1 MPNIERYGSSN
12 STFFRTARL
21 ACEGKGASYDVM
33 PVGENTFPD
42 LKKSEHLARHP
53 YGRIPAM
60 RHGDVEL
67 FESTAICAYVNG
79 AFDGPSLVP
88 GDPVE
93 HAHMVQW
100 ISATNDYI
108 VPTVLRGYIAA
119 IFAPPGLDVETD
131 EDKIRAMRPAIHEQ
145 IRILDDGLSDRIWL
159 AGDAVSIA
167 DLLLAPILLY
177 LGNTLDGLEFFE
189 GHDNIGRW
197 WHAVSDRRS
206 FQATIPPFLDKE
218 SLAA

>member
-1 MPNIERYGSSN
+1 MPNIGLYGSSN

-21 ACEGKGASYDVM
+21 AFEEKGAHYDVM
-33 PVGENTFPD
+33 PEGENTFPD
-42 LKKSEHLARHP
+42 RKKPEHLARHP

-79 AFDGPSLVP
+79 ASLVP

-93 HAHMVQW
+93 HARMVQW

-108 VPTVLRGYIAA
+108 VPTVLRDYIAA

-131 EDKIRAMRPAIHEQ
+131 EDKNRAMRPAIHEQ
-145 IRILDDGLSDRIWL
+145 IRSLDDGFSDRIWL

-167 DLLLAPILLY
+167 DLLLASILHY
-177 LGNTLDGLEFFE
+177 LGNTLDGLKFFE
-189 GHDNIGRW
+189 SHDNIGRW

-218 SLAA
+218 SQAA

>member
-1 MPNIERYGSSN
+1 MPNIELYGSSN

-33 PVGENTFPD
+33 PVGENTFPG
-42 LKKSEHLARHP
+42 LKKPEHLARHP

-93 HAHMVQW
+93 HARMVQW

-108 VPTVLRGYIAA
+108 VPTVLRGDIAA

-145 IRILDDGLSDRIWL
+145 IRILDDGLSARIWL
-159 AGDAVSIA
+159 AGDAVSIT
-167 DLLLAPILLY
+167 DLLLAPILHY

-218 SLAA
+218 SQAA

>member
-1 MPNIERYGSSN
+1 MPNIELYGSSN

-21 ACEGKGASYDVM
+21 ACEEKGAPYDVM

-42 LKKSEHLARHP
+42 LKNPEHLARHP

-93 HAHMVQW
+93 HARMVQW

-145 IRILDDGLSDRIWL
+145 IRILDDGLSDRTWL
-159 AGDAVSIA
+159 AGDALSIA
-167 DLLLAPILLY
+167 DLLLAPILHY

-189 GHDNIGRW
+189 GRDNIGRW
-197 WHAVSDRRS
+197 WHAVSNRRS

-218 SLAA
+218 SRAA